1 MIFIKMIIEKITP
14 LVTISSELSSI
25 GGFEAKNIVPTIKKY
40 TRIILVMQ
48 APTAAIIQNLIGLL
62 WDKIFLVASSSIWS
76 AATTALYGQKW
87 PF

>member
-62 WDKIFLVASSSIWS
+62 
-76 AATTALYGQKW
+76 
-87 PF
+87 